1 MKCNLPKSYLDLPDR
16 EKKVISDL
24 MEKTVNDTI
33 DREEDLIQK
42 VWLQWA
48 CIILHDDLGLN
59 VDECMMFLADWKKM
73 YRKNRTF
80 KNDAEQQQFL
90 DAKIKKIF
98 KNDYPQD
105 FINSL

>member
-1 MKCNLPKSYLDLPDR
+1 MKANLPKSYLQLPQR
-16 EKKVISDL
+16 EKKIISDL
-24 MEKTVNDTI
+24 MEKTLNDTI

-48 CIILHDDLGLN
+48 CIILHDDLGLD
-59 VDECMMFLADWKKM
+59 VDQCMMFLGDWKKM

-80 KNDAEQQQFL
+80 KTDIEQQKFL
-90 DAKIKKIF
+90 DEKIKKIF
-98 KNDYPQD
+98 KDDYPQD

>member
-48 CIILHDDLGLN
+48 CIVLHEAFGFGKYRLNIFLGN
-59 VDECMMFLADWKKM
+59 WRKM

-80 KNDAEQQQFL
+80 KTDTEQQQFL

-98 KNDYPQD
+98 KDDYPQD
-105 FINSL
+105 FVNSL

>member
-1 MKCNLPKSYLDLPDR
+1 MNVVG
-16 EKKVISDL
+16 E
-24 MEKTVNDTI
+24 N
-33 DREEDLIQK
+33 
-42 VWLQWA
+42 
-48 CIILHDDLGLN
+48 GLN
-59 VDECMMFLADWKKM
+59 MGILINMVLVGGMMFLGNWKKM

>member
-1 MKCNLPKSYLDLPDR
+1 MKCNLPKSWESLPQK
-16 EKKVISDL
+16 EKQIITDL
-24 MEKTVNDTI
+24 MSQTVNDTI

-48 CIILHDDLGLN
+48 CIVLHEAFGFGKDRLMIFLGN
-59 VDECMMFLADWKKM
+59 WKKM

-80 KNDAEQQQFL
+80 KTDAEQQQFL
-90 DAKIKKIF
+90 AEKIEKIF
-98 KNDYPQD
+98 KGEYPQD